1 MSSPTLFPRSA
12 FFFDQQDKSLLRV
25 ANKVLDKH
33 HLSASQAFST
43 PTKMVRKLFDANL
56 HPHGIKELAVS
67 HELRVAYA
75 VMNLLDSLEAGRT
88 EDRIMALTALRDEVL
103 SSAQTSLQ
111 RNTARVLIQI
121 MKELVRAHGDTC
133 RQLKLAHDFRRAAS
147 GKPRIVRAM
156 LDRYNLLEM
165 PEEWNQVAFD
175 NHVHDASTKGR
186 KNPTHLIMDAWVKGI
201 RHLTVI
207 YYNYIDG
214 QAAQELLQAA
224 SIMGVAVRIGV
235 EFRSPF
241 HGRYVDFI
249 WVPRGFNH
257 SQELLDFLDEPPV
270 QAIFAEGR
278 QASRWQ
284 ERYVFATL
292 DRWNNVHRL
301 SANKEFGISLGPITQ
316 ERFMQFVGSGQA
328 SLLHLAE
335 CILQGMRPAL
345 ASRVAELREEI
356 NQLSSD
362 QEQYEYNQ
370 KFIEQAYETVARMNR
385 VDAESI
391 LDSWL
396 DHAMNADLPN
406 PNYVPEGPVIYPH
419 ERPGQR
425 AKTSTFE
432 LCDFDQDEAATPPEL
447 LRMPPEAL
455 LDWLTS
461 LHSDYRVTLNL
472 GGVSTADTLELLW
485 QCGGLI
491 THLEIFNLKDWSQ
504 GQAAYMAEISE
515 LQGAINEANMP
526 LLKRIIQ
533 TVLQQH
539 EGHDKERTK
548 TFRTILHGMVQ
559 LQSLYAVSPLRSRL
573 GTDSTSRS
581 HRQHGMGLV
590 FPETLPSRAQRALKA
605 RVITAP
611 SETIRLLGPN
621 ARASDEHAR
630 PLCEEGYPIIED
642 EKSHLVLKG
651 EQAVDQ
657 NIQTPAQS
665 EDAQAKQEAFTHTS
679 YTPPL
684 SKAARQRLPIHSTVY
699 RRESHI
705 PQRHPLLGRGL
716 SEWLRRLPLCSRIG
730 TKTVVD
736 WVVSTQSTRVTSNKS
751 GGNIATL
758 GKSLGIR
765 PASLSLDNEERI
777 CDKAWLGIPYLN
789 TTLLNCI
796 KILVGFIPAML
807 TFQHTQ
813 TWWLLA
819 WFGALIWF
827 SITGVRNIVQAV
839 LAGGGGGWRSTPLLR
854 WNNYVS
860 WSRMSDSLMFTGL
873 SVPILELGM
882 RTLLLQDTLG
892 MDSQSHPAIVFT
904 VIATANGLYIASH
917 NIYRGLQTEAIIGNM
932 FRSVL
937 AIPVAMSYTTILFKL
952 LSFFGVY
959 DPWLMLQPSATII
972 SKMASDTVA
981 AIVEGFA
988 DRCSNLRMRSWDYQ
1002 VKLTQFFGNYARLEV
1017 LFPEENI
1024 LELLR
1029 RPKVFM
1035 RTVNADARHLESAI
1049 IISALDLMYFW
1060 MYQPRA
1066 RHIFHERL
1074 NAMSKEEQSVLLLSQ
1089 FVLTRERAVSQLFVD
1104 GLVGANF
1111 SRPLAFYL
1119 DQREQY
1125 LRDMTRICQQK
1136 GIVI

>member
-1 MSSPTLFPRSA
+1 MTITTPFPSSA
-12 FFFDQQDKSLLRV
+12 FFFDKQDKTLLHL
-25 ANKVLDKH
+25 ANKVLDKQS
-33 HLSASQAFST
+33 LNASQSYGAPSH
-43 PTKMVRKLFDANL
+43 MVRKLFDANL
-56 HPHGIKELAVS
+56 HPHGIKELAVT

-88 EDRIMALTALRDEVL
+88 EDRLLALTALRDEVL
-103 SSAQTSLQ
+103 SSAQTTLQ

-121 MKELVRAHGDTC
+121 MKELVRAHGDPC
-133 RQLKLAHDFRRAAS
+133 RQIKLAHDFRDTAA

-214 QAAQELLQAA
+214 CAAQELLQAA
-224 SIMGVAVRIGV
+224 QIMGVAVRIGV

-249 WVPRGFNH
+249 WVPRGFSH
-257 SQELLDFLDEPPV
+257 GQELLDFLDEPPV
-270 QAIFAEGR
+270 QALFAEGR
-278 QASRWQ
+278 KASNWQ

-292 DRWNNVHRL
+292 ARWNTIHRL
-301 SANKEFGISLGPITQ
+301 AVNEEFGLTLEPITK
-316 ERFMQFVGSGQA
+316 ERFTRFVGSGQA

-335 CILQGMRPAL
+335 CVHQTICPAF
-345 ASRVAELREEI
+345 ASRVAELRDELECI
-356 NQLSSD
+356 TSSIPAH
-362 QEQYEYNQ
+362 EQHDNHR
-370 KFIEQAYETVARMNR
+370 IAHIHETVKRMNS
-385 VDAESI
+385 VDAEAI
-391 LDSWL
+391 LENWL
-396 DHAMNADLPN
+396 DHAVNADLPN
-406 PNYVPEGPVIYPH
+406 PDLVPEAPILYPREKTGKFFASQRQSGH
-419 ERPGQR
+419 RGQQLD
-425 AKTSTFE
+425 AE
-432 LCDFDQDEAATPPEL
+432 LNDQRYVDGLTPPEL
-447 LRMPPEAL
+447 LQMPPHIL

-472 GGVSTADTLELLW
+472 GGVNTADTLELLW

-504 GQAAYMAEISE
+504 GRAEHMAEISE
-515 LQGAINEANMP
+515 LQGAINQANMP

-533 TVLQQH
+533 TILQEY
-539 EGHDKERTK
+539 EGNAERAK
-548 TFRTILHGMVQ
+548 TFRTILHGMVE
-559 LQSLYAVSPLRSRL
+559 LQNLYTVVPLRSRL

-590 FPETLPSRAQRALKA
+590 FPETLPPRAQRALKA
-605 RVITAP
+605 KVVEAP
-611 SETIRLLGPN
+611 SATVRLLGHN
-621 ARASDEHAR
+621 ARATDEHAR
-630 PLCEEGYPIIED
+630 PLCEEGFPIED
-642 EKSHLVLKG
+642 GHHAS
-651 EQAVDQ
+651 DITSQ
-657 NIQTPAQS
+657 NTNQNYQTIGQTTGQTTGHTTGQS
-665 EDAQAKQEAFTHTS
+665 PI
-679 YTPPL
+679 TPNN
-684 SKAARQRLPIHSTVY
+684 KAARQRLPIHSTVY

-716 SEWLRRLPLCSRIG
+716 SEWLRRLPLCSRVG
-730 TKTVVD
+730 TKTIVD
-736 WVVSTQSTRVTSNKS
+736 WKVSTHSTRVTASKN

-758 GKSLGIR
+758 GKSLGMS
-765 PASLSLDNEERI
+765 PAHLSLD
-777 CDKAWLGIPYLN
+777 DKEDNCSKARLGIAYLN
-789 TTLLNCI
+789 NTLLNCI
-796 KILVGFIPAML
+796 KILIGFIPAMM
-807 TFQHTQ
+807 TFHYTQ

-839 LAGGGGGWRSTPLLR
+839 LAGGGGWRSTPLLR

-937 AIPVAMSYTTILFKL
+937 AIPVAMSYTTILFEI
-952 LSFFGVY
+952 LSFFNVY
-959 DPWLMLQPSATII
+959 DPWVMLQPSATII

-1002 VKLTQFFGNYARLEV
+1002 VKLTQFFANYARLEV
-1017 LFPEENI
+1017 LLPEEDI
-1024 LELLR
+1024 MELLR
-1029 RPKVFM
+1029 SPKILM
-1035 RTVNADARHLESAI
+1035 RTLNADARHLESAI

-1104 GLVGANF
+1104 GLVGSNF

-1125 LRDMTRICQQK
+1125 LRDMSR
-1136 GIVI
+1136 